1 MFLFCQ
7 KLLLFFQS
15 FVMIKNCCL
24 QWIIQ
29 KAEIFYR
36 ENESNLNH
44 QLQNESKNQDTRT
57 VFIVFHFAD
66 EFPSVSYVC
75 WKFVPVLIFTVKTL
89 QTYQKSTLNFMLHW
103 LGNYPQLHVQLS
115 RVVTKISSCRV
126 NTTSRRGIK
135 RLGISFG
142 SIFLLFSNK
151 SSRGPLS

>member
-1 MFLFCQ
+1 MDWINKTWIDSVSLLPETPFVFSVLFNDQ
-7 KLLLFFQS
+7 ELLFAMNYS
-15 FVMIKNCCL
+15 
-24 QWIIQ
+24 

-57 VFIVFHFAD
+57 VFIVSHFAD
-66 EFPSVSYVC
+66 EFSSVSYVC

-115 RVVTKISSCRV
+115 QV
-126 NTTSRRGIK
+126 K
-135 RLGISFG
+135 RI
-142 SIFLLFSNK
+142 
-151 SSRGPLS
+151 PLD